1 LIYDTDSRSLDANKA
16 YNRVYNIGEKLIGLG
31 VPIIQKKID
40 STFRGNIG
48 AETQALIDLG
58 EYDIAL
64 IILGNPSLG
73 KQTINGIHYINNKE
87 LAKSEFAVDSY
98 IINKTS
104 NIANLVESQVYERVR
119 VINTKVLGKNKYK
132 RKEKIDQLI

>member
-1 LIYDTDSRSLDANKA
+1 NDCGVNFSEKGFNTTVIFDGNANTLNKINEEVLIYDTDSRSLDANKA

-64 IILGNPSLG
+64 IIPGNPSLG
-73 KQTINGIHYINNKE
+73 RQTINGIHYINNK
-87 LAKSEFAVDSY
+87 K
-98 IINKTS
+98 K
-104 NIANLVESQVYERVR
+104 NIQEE
-119 VINTKVLGKNKYK
+119 NT
-132 RKEKIDQLI
+132 